1 MRIEIELLEYHGRI
15 FLGHFQ
21 MVLFGNGSSGNGDGA
36 CCRILQMVDASDKG
50 RFSGTGGT
58 DDDQLLAFLYS
69 QINIF
74 QDLQVTEIL
83 FQMFD
88 FYHVSHIIHLPE
100 LPVDP
105 AHLAF
110 LKKCK
115 RALRE

>member
-1 MRIEIELLEYHGRI
+1 ME
-15 FLGHFQ
+15 
-21 MVLFGNGSSGNGDGA
+21 MVPAVGSS
-36 CCRILQMVDASDKG
+36 
-50 RFSGTGGT
+50 GGT

>member
-1 MRIEIELLEYHGRI
+1 MET
-15 FLGHFQ
+15 
-21 MVLFGNGSSGNGDGA
+21 VPAVGSSRWLMH
-36 CCRILQMVDASDKG
+36 RIKVDFPEPEGPMMTS
-50 RFSGTGGT
+50 FS
-58 DDDQLLAFLYS
+58 AFLYS

-105 AHLAF
+105 APSGPF
-110 LKKCK
+110 
-115 RALRE
+115 